1 MKLIEWPVGASPSPE
16 WGDIRAAIINLCAT
30 LGLRLTDARDVCPPQ
45 GSGAPP
51 LPLDP
56 LAVAQAWAEAIADQ
70 AAIFGPDLCVN
81 GSWNMLLD
89 LYISGRQKRRISV
102 SSLCIASGVPPTTAL
117 RHMMLLEAQGL
128 IERMPDRVDL
138 RRRYVD
144 LTTAGREKV
153 ERILIAAG
161 RRTRPASG

>member
-1 MKLIEWPVGASPSPE
+1 MKLVEWPVGASPSPE
-16 WGDIRAAIINLCAT
+16 WGDIREAIINLCGT
-30 LGLRLTDARDVCPPQ
+30 LGLRLTDARPQ
-45 GSGAPP
+45 HDTGAPIP
-51 LPLDP
+51 LLDP
-56 LAVAQAWAEAIADQ
+56 LAVARAWAEAIADQ

-81 GSWNMLLD
+81 ASWNMLLD

-161 RRTRPASG
+161 RRASPVSG